1 MDEVRKKEAFKLNR
15 KTKLIATILGV
26 AVLVLAAIVVQ
37 AFFLQPASKV
47 KLAKIPAGEYDPA
60 VWGKNYPL
68 EYESYKKNKEM
79 APSPTGFGG
88 SEKVQKSIKEPE
100 ILINFKGMPFSKDYT
115 EDRGHPY
122 AVEDLKETKRITPA
136 SPGACMTCK
145 TANLIDIYKD
155 MGWNYAKT
163 PIAELFPKMKHP
175 IVCANCHDPETMNL
189 RVINPAFIEA
199 MQRRGIDVQKSSR
212 EDMRSYVC
220 GQCHAEYYFEP
231 EGKKVVFPW
240 DKGFNP
246 EQMYVYYEGK
256 PAGFEQDWVHPDSQA
271 KMLKA
276 QHPDFETWMG
286 GVHGKSGVS
295 CADCHM
301 PYMRSGGQKYTSHWV
316 TSPMKH
322 TQAAC
327 QTCHTQSAAWLLER
341 VKTEQNNV
349 WQLQR
354 TAGQTVA
361 RAHEVIG
368 KAATVA
374 KADQAGLGRAR
385 ELVRKAQ
392 WFWDMVAAE
401 NSMGFH
407 NPDQVMNSLGR
418 SIDMANQA
426 IAAANKAAGTQF

>member
-1 MDEVRKKEAFKLNR
+1 MNKKMKLNVM
-15 KTKLIATILGV
+15 ILGG
-26 AVLVLAAIVVQ
+26 VLILVFAAIIVQ
-37 AFFLQPASKV
+37 AFFNPPASKV
-47 KLAKIPAGEYDPA
+47 KLAKIPVGEYDPA
-60 VWGKNYPL
+60 IWGKNYPL
-68 EYESYKKNKEM
+68 EYESYKKNREM

-100 ILINFKGMPFSKDYT
+100 ILMNFKGMPFSKDYT

-155 MGWNYAKT
+155 MGWKYAKT
-163 PIAELFPKMKHP
+163 PIAELFPKIKHP

-199 MQRRGIDVQKSSR
+199 LQRLGINVQKASR

-220 GQCHAEYYFEP
+220 GQCHSEYYFEP
-231 EGKKVVFPW
+231 ESKKVVFPW

-276 QHPDFETWMG
+276 QHPDYETWIG
-286 GVHGKSGVS
+286 GVHGKSGAS

-301 PYMRSGGQKYTSHWV
+301 PFMRSGGQKYTSHWV

-327 QTCHTQSAAWLLER
+327 RTCHTQSEAWLLDR
-341 VKTEQNNV
+341 VKTVQNNV

-361 RAHEVIG
+361 QAHEVIG
-368 KAATVA
+368 KAAA
-374 KADQAGLGRAR
+374 KADKAQLDKAR

-407 NPDQVMNSLGR
+407 NPDQVLNTLGR
-418 SIDMANQA
+418 SIDMAHQA
-426 IAAANKAAGTQF
+426 IAVANKAAGK